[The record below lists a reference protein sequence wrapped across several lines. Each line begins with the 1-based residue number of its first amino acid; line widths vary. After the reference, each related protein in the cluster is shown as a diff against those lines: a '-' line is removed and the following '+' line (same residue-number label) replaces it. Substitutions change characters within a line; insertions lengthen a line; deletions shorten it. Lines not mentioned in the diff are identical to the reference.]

1 MNNTFV
7 FLYLQLCNWLSNS
20 CFSLNG
26 IICYKHYFCN
36 CIFSEH
42 VLLVVA
48 SIIPSSFLSPVIC
61 PRPQVRLCCQTFH
74 ILPRSAPLYPP
85 QMGPVRQR
93 LLAGRRWG
101 VWASSGR
108 VDACVRETL
117 SHIPPAAGSAPAV
130 GRGFA
135 SFSRPLRFLS
145 SSGSYSFPARKQPF
159 PCNCR
164 RGREREKECE
174 WEKEGCIVSPEL
186 GTAIPVLKS

>member
-1 MNNTFV
+1 MISPVQIKTLITYV
-7 FLYLQLCNWLSNS
+7 TLYLGNVFFLSWL
-20 CFSLNG
+20 
-26 IICYKHYFCN
+26 
-36 CIFSEH
+36 
-42 VLLVVA
+42 
-48 SIIPSSFLSPVIC
+48 PSS
-61 PRPQVRLCCQTFH
+61 
-74 ILPRSAPLYPP
+74 LPPSRSLPSSSRTPLPSNYPHTAPIISALPP

-108 VDACVRETL
+108 VDACVREPL

-164 RGREREKECE
+164 RGREREKERE
-174 WEKEGCIVSPEL
+174 WEKEGCIASPEL